1 MNPPLLKPHYAF
13 EPIGSIAALARAL
26 GLESSLLVAIA
37 ADADR
42 LYRLAKPIVK
52 ADGSMRQPFD
62 ALPPLKAIHRRLKT
76 RLLESVVYPAY
87 LTGSLV
93 GRDYRVNA
101 DLHKAGK
108 IVICEDIS
116 NFFPSVK
123 AAAVRDIWQGLFN
136 FPPDVAELLT
146 KLCTKDGALPQGAIP
161 SSYLANL
168 VLWRLEPELQA
179 RFAAIG
185 LVYSRY
191 VDDIAVS
198 SKRHLSRPEQ
208 TQVISAIYGM
218 LAKVHLKAKR
228 RKHETFTASQ
238 RMVTTK
244 LVVNKR
250 PTLPKEKRAAIRA
263 AVHRVEL
270 LSKSGVLDA
279 EGRRLLSSVA
289 VQVGQLGRFHAGP
302 ALQLKG
308 RLAAVRR
315 AQAEYGAEDS
325 RPLQAEPELQASTPI
340 PSEPPPW

>member
-1 MNPPLLKPHYAF
+1 MSPPLLKPHYPF
-13 EPIGSIAALARAL
+13 EPIGSVAALARAL
-26 GLESSLLVAIA
+26 GFESPHLLAIA
-37 ADADR
+37 ADADG

-52 ADGSMRQPFD
+52 ADGSKRQPFD
-62 ALPPLKAIHRRLKT
+62 ALPPLKAIHRRLKA
-76 RLLESVVYPAY
+76 RVLARVVYPAY

-101 DLHKAGK
+101 ELHKASK

-123 AAAVRDIWQGLFN
+123 AAAVFDVWQCLFS

-179 RFAAIG
+179 RFAASG

-198 SKRHLSRPEQ
+198 SKRHLSRSEQ
-208 TQVISAIYGM
+208 TQVIGSVYGM

-228 RKHETFTASQ
+228 RKHETFTSSQ

-244 LVVNKR
+244 LVVNNR
-250 PTLPKEKRAAIRA
+250 PALPKEKRAVIRA

-270 LSKSGVLDA
+270 LSKTGLLDA
-279 EGRRLLSSVA
+279 DGRRLLSSIA

-302 ALQLKG
+302 ALQLKE
-308 RLAAVRR
+308 RLAEVRR
-315 AQAEYGAEDS
+315 AQAKFEAEES
-325 RPLQAEPELQASTPI
+325 RRLQAERELRAATLDPN
-340 PSEPPPW
+340 EPPPW

>member
-1 MNPPLLKPHYAF
+1 MNPPLLKPHYPF
-13 EPIGSIAALARAL
+13 EPIGSIDALARAL
-26 GLESSLLVAIA
+26 GLESSHLIA
-37 ADADR
+37 TATDADR

-62 ALPPLKAIHRRLKT
+62 ALPALKSIHRQLKT
-76 RLLESVVYPAY
+76 RILARVVYPAY

-101 DLHKAGK
+101 DLHKGSK

-123 AAAVRDIWQGLFN
+123 AAAVLDVWQCFFN
-136 FPPDVAELLT
+136 LPPDVAELLT

-179 RFAAIG
+179 RLAASG

-198 SKRHLSRPEQ
+198 SKRFLSRPDQ
-208 TQVISAIYGM
+208 TQIIGAIYGM
-218 LAKVHLKAKR
+218 LSKAHLTAKR
-228 RKHETFTASQ
+228 RKHETFTSSQ

-250 PTLPKEKRAAIRA
+250 PALPKEKRANIRA
-263 AVHRVEL
+263 AVHHVEL
-270 LSKSGVLDA
+270 LAKSGLLDA
-279 EGRRLLSSVA
+279 DGRRLLSSVA
-289 VQVGQLGRFHAGP
+289 VQVGQLGRFHTGP
-302 ALQLKG
+302 ALQLKE
-308 RLAAVRR
+308 RLAQIRR
-315 AQAEYGAEDS
+315 AQADLEAEES
-325 RPLQAEPELQASTPI
+325 RRLQAELQSRAWPLD